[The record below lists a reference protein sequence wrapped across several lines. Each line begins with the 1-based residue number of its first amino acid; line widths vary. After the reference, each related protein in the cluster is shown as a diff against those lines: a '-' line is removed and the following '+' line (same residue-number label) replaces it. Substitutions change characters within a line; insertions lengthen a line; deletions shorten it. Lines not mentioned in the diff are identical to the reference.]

1 MAPGSPQE
9 ATPAL
14 QLQRSSMIYPQVQLS
29 LVDLW
34 PTLERE
40 AGTTLTPLRCFG
52 KSTKGGTTLSQLP
65 PPVREHEFR
74 AVNTV
79 NEDEIK
85 AEFIPL
91 VRKLH
96 LFLNQASCVQDLQ
109 KIRSHWK
116 NRVAN

>member
-1 MAPGSPQE
+1 
-9 ATPAL
+9 
-14 QLQRSSMIYPQVQLS
+14 LS
-29 LVDLW
+29 
-34 PTLERE
+34 E
-40 AGTTLTPLRCFG
+40 
-52 KSTKGGTTLSQLP
+52 LP
-65 PPVREHEFR
+65 PPIREHEFR

-109 KIRSHWK
+109 KERRNWK
-116 NRVAN
+116 TRVGGQPDVAGKTFTDSGTDECH